1 MGGVSESS
9 VGREVQVGG
18 GSGRGERY
26 ELGGEE
32 MEKWEWTPSV
42 FRVGVVAGGLHQD
55 VPMLLPCSLLPAH

>member
-18 GSGRGERY
+18 GSGRGERD
-26 ELGGEE
+26 ELGGE

-55 VPMLLPCSLLPAH
+55 VPMSLPCSLLPAY

>member
-9 VGREVQVGG
+9 VGREGQVGG
-18 GSGRGERY
+18 ESGRGERD
-26 ELGGEE
+26 ELGWEE

-55 VPMLLPCSLLPAH
+55 VPMSLPAPCSLK